1 MKLLSLLLVGS
12 VVDGY
17 LGTWK
22 DNNRQYGQ
30 ALRHEYDEDDYPY
43 LEPCSEDEVFL
54 DFIS

>member
-1 MKLLSLLLVGS
+1 MQLLSLLLVGS

-17 LGTWK
+17 IGHWK
-22 DNNRQYGQ
+22 DNNRQYGE